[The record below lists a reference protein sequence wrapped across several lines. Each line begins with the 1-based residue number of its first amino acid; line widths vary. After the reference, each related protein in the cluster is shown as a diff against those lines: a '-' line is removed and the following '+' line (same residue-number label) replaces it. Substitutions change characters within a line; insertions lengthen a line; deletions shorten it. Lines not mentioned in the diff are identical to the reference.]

1 MLLDQH
7 SQSLIINDNLTKGNS
22 VTGSLQCR
30 RLSHRALSRS
40 PPGEPAGAGC
50 NPPPPA
56 AASALA
62 RGQLGWAEERRQR
75 RPYQWAGR
83 LSALP
88 PVRKGAVPGPP
99 QVTGPSDDSSGC
111 GGGPEP
117 GTLWEALSSGRGS
130 RRGARGELAG
140 HHAPSPAAVVAAAA
154 RLHRAYRPWHFSSSS
169 LEKCNLVP
177 TFLVGVL
184 PQTCDVLRVQR
195 EEQDQCLQELSKE
208 RTGDLSL
215 VQPTTGCKGLWDN
228 VSCWPSSPP
237 EQTVEVECPR
247 FLWMITGRNGSMFRN
262 CTQGGWS
269 EIFPRPDLACG
280 VKVND
285 SFNETNQKRH
295 EYLLKLKVMYTVGY
309 SSSLVTLLVALS
321 ILCYFRRLYCT
332 RNYIHM
338 HLFVSFILRALSI
351 FIKDAVLFS
360 DDDAYCNTH
369 RVGCKL
375 VMVLFQYCIV
385 ANYAWL
391 LVEGLYL
398 HTLLIISFFSEKKCL
413 QGCVALGWGSPA
425 IFVASWAIIRHFL
438 EDVGCWD
445 VNANASVWWVIRG
458 PVIFSILINFILFIN
473 ILRILMR
480 KLRTQETRGNEVN
493 HYKRLAKS
501 TLLLIPLFGVHYIIF
516 AFSPDDAMEVQLF
529 FELALGSFQGLVVA
543 VLYCFL
549 NGEVQLEVQKKWRQW
564 HLREFPLHPM
574 ALSNSFSNGSSGLTH
589 GTKASPSETSR
600 GTCRASVI

>member
-1 MLLDQH
+1 MR
-7 SQSLIINDNLTKGNS
+7 S
-22 VTGSLQCR
+22 
-30 RLSHRALSRS
+30 RLSPSSL
-40 PPGEPAGAGC
+40 
-50 NPPPPA
+50 
-56 AASALA
+56 
-62 RGQLGWAEERRQR
+62 
-75 RPYQWAGR
+75 R
-83 LSALP
+83 LL
-88 PVRKGAVPGPP
+88 
-99 QVTGPSDDSSGC
+99 
-111 GGGPEP
+111 
-117 GTLWEALSSGRGS
+117 LLL
-130 RRGARGELAG
+130 LAG
-140 HHAPSPAAVVAAAA
+140 IAHA
-154 RLHRAYRPWHFSSSS
+154 
-169 LEKCNLVP
+169 
-177 TFLVGVL
+177 VGVL
-184 PQTCDVLRVQR
+184 PQTCDVLWVQR

-215 VQPTTGCKGLWDN
+215 VQPTTGCKGMWDN
-228 VSCWPSSPP
+228 VSCWPSSAPG
-237 EQTVEVECPR
+237 QTVEVECPR

-295 EYLLKLKVMYTVGY
+295 KYLLKLKVMYTVGY

-321 ILCYFRRLYCT
+321 ILCSFRRLYCT

-360 DDDAYCNTH
+360 DNDAYCNTH

-375 VMVLFQYCIV
+375 VMVFFQYCIV
-385 ANYAWL
+385 ANYSWL

-398 HTLLIISFFSEKKCL
+398 HTLLVISFFSEKKCL

-425 IFVASWAIIRHFL
+425 IFVASWAITRHFL

-458 PVIFSILINFILFIN
+458 PVIFSILINFTLFIN

-549 NGEVQLEVQKKWRQW
+549 NGEVQLEVQKRWRQW
-564 HLREFPLHPM
+564 HLREFPLHPV
-574 ALSNSFSNGSSGLTH
+574 ALSNSFSSGNSGLTH
-589 GTKASPSETSR
+589 STKASPSETSR
-600 GTCRASVI
+600 GTCRASVV